1 MGPGAAGVSYR
12 WLVLRLE
19 APLMAFGG
27 VAIDQV
33 GPVRDFPSASMI
45 VGLIGNALGW
55 RWHDRTEHQ
64 TMQDRLVF
72 GARREKEGTIVT
84 DVQNAQLAKTDKGWT
99 TRGKPDGRDGAS
111 YGAPHRRMRDYH
123 ADLSVRVVLR
133 FVDDS
138 SPTLEDVANA
148 LVWPYRPLYIGRK
161 PCLPSRPF
169 IEPGSTRWARGTTVH
184 EALSSIPGDGEM
196 RAFWPEEEGPESGD
210 GVDRVVDMPDL
221 RNWRTGLHAGWRR
234 VVEGRLTPASTT

>member
-1 MGPGAAGVSYR
+1 MSYR

-55 RWHDRTEHQ
+55 HWRDRAEHQ

-72 GARREKEGTIVT
+72 GARREQEGTIVA

-99 TRGKPDGRDGAS
+99 TRGEPEGRTGAS
-111 YGAPHRRMRDYH
+111 YDAPHRRVRDYH
-123 ADLSVRVVLR
+123 ADLSLRVVLR
-133 FVDDS
+133 FTDES
-138 SPTLEDVANA
+138 TPTLDDVANA
-148 LVWPYRPLYIGRK
+148 LDSPNRPLYIGRK
-161 PCLPSRPF
+161 PCLPTHPLVAA
-169 IEPGSTRWARGTTVH
+169 GSNRWATGNTVH
-184 EALSSIPGDGEM
+184 DALSSIPGHGEK
-196 RAFWPEEEGPESGD
+196 RALWPAAEGPESGD
-210 GVDRVVDMPDL
+210 GVDRVIDMPDL

-234 VVEGRLTPASTT
+234 IVEGRLTPVSVE